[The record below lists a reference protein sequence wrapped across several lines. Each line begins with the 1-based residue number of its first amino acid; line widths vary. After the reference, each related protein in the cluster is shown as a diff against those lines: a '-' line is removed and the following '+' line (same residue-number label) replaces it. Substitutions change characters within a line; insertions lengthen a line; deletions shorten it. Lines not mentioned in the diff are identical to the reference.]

1 MITLYISNFRQNEK
15 NTIYGRKVEICSVND
30 LKSAV
35 SNDYVCAKYKKNKRG
50 NDNFI
55 ESDCLPFDIDND
67 HTEDEKKW
75 IKPSD
80 VARRF
85 PDVELK
91 RNGLNQVMSLGDFL
105 MSSSLFI
112 IQEIT

>member
-35 SNDYVCAKYKKNKRG
+35 SNDYVCAKYKNNKRE

-55 ESDCLPFDIDND
+55 ASDCLPFDIDND

-80 VARRF
+80 VA
-85 PDVELK
+85 
-91 RNGLNQVMSLGDFL
+91 SY
-105 MSSSLFI
+105 
-112 IQEIT
+112 

>member
-35 SNDYVCAKYKKNKRG
+35 SNDYVCAKYKNNKRG

-55 ESDCLPFDIDND
+55 EIAFHLILIM
-67 HTEDEKKW
+67 TTQKM
-75 IKPSD
+75 
-80 VARRF
+80 
-85 PDVELK
+85 K

>member
-30 LKSAV
+30 LKTAV
-35 SNDYVCAKYKKNKRG
+35 SNDYVCAKYKTNDYVCAKYKNNKRG

-67 HTEDEKKW
+67 HIEDEKKW
-75 IKPSD
+75 IK
-80 VARRF
+80 
-85 PDVELK
+85 
-91 RNGLNQVMSLGDFL
+91 
-105 MSSSLFI
+105 
-112 IQEIT
+112 